1 MNYLVVHHRVK
12 NFEQWKPVYEAH
24 RPAREQ
30 AGVKEL
36 RLWHGVDD
44 PNDLTLLFEA
54 SDLPKAKAF
63 AESADLREA
72 MNRSGVIGEPE
83 ISYLK
88 D

>member
-1 MNYLVVHHRVK
+1 MNYLVVHHRVR

-24 RPAREQ
+24 LPVREK

-36 RLWHGVDD
+36 RLWHSVDD
-44 PNDLTLLFEA
+44 PNDVTLLFEA

-63 AESADLREA
+63 VESTDLQET
-72 MNRSGVIGEPE
+72 MKKSGVIGEPE